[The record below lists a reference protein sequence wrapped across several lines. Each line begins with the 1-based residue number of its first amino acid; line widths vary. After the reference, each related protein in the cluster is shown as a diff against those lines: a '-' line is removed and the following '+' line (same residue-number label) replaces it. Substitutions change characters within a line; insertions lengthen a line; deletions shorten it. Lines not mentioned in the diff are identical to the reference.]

1 MRRLR
6 SCTGVVR
13 GEVCRLKAPYTS
25 AKAMNWQYLLKFPKA
40 TLVFHSAQW
49 ARAELVEHEQMA
61 TRWDLFANGSE
72 CSPPVI
78 TAKKWALS
86 VTTSMDLLVL
96 HHRRLRDHGV
106 QAPT

>member
-49 ARAELVEHEQMA
+49 ARDELVEHEQKA
-61 TRWDLFANGSE
+61 THRDLVATGND
-72 CSPPVI
+72 CTTMT
-78 TAKKWALS
+78 TAKGWA
-86 VTTSMDLLVL
+86 VGTFCHTC
-96 HHRRLRDHGV
+96 H
-106 QAPT
+106 